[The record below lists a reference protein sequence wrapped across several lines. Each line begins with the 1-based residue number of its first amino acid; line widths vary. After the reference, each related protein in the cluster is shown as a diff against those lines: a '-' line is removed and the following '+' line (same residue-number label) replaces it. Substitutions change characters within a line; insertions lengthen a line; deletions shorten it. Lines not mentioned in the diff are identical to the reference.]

1 MGVFARSCGALPKRF
16 LKQKFARESETG
28 FAGRVRILEWR
39 RFMTM
44 KVRALL
50 VAIVMLAEMWLVGCG
65 HYNCGTTFG
74 ASSCSS
80 GNGGLNQGNGS
91 TTKGTYLLIADAGG
105 IQGEVLDPTAKTI
118 SITPGFGTVSTPG
131 TNNIP
136 GDWMVIAGGKFM
148 YSGYSG
154 AGLIFGWTLNGNGT
168 ITDIS
173 GSPLAALYLFTN
185 TGAGTQAMVANP
197 AGTLLFV
204 LDQNSEQVD
213 VYQIDS
219 TGALSS
225 NPAIIQLPSGFRPYN
240 LAVDG
245 QGKFL
250 YISNVVGLAT
260 TQVVVFNISSTT
272 LSPAVPMTLQQMQG
286 EASGTFMIGTSANTS
301 NTDNNLHVMSINS
314 STGALTE
321 VGTGLP
327 TTDTPALVAVQP
339 NAGGDLVYSV
349 DFSGAVEGASL
360 NLTTGSLT
368 AVAGS
373 PFSIQGLSAE
383 FDPAG
388 KYLFVVEGTSLSHSS
403 LFGFDVSAS
412 SSLATPLASV
422 GWAAGAWQPFDTQ

>member
-1 MGVFARSCGALPKRF
+1 
-16 LKQKFARESETG
+16 
-28 FAGRVRILEWR
+28 
-39 RFMTM
+39 MTM
-44 KVRALL
+44 KGRALL

-80 GNGGLNQGNGS
+80 GSGGLNQGNGG

-148 YSGYSG
+148 YSAYSA
-154 AGLIFGWTLNGNGT
+154 AGLIFGWSLNGNGT
-168 ITDIS
+168 ITAIN
-173 GSPLAALYLFTN
+173 GVTPLSALYLFTN
-185 TGAGTQAMVANP
+185 TSAGTQAMVANP

-204 LDQNSEQVD
+204 LDQNDEQVD
-213 VYQIDS
+213 VYQIGS

-225 NPAIIQLPSGFRPYN
+225 NPTIIQLPSGFRPYN

-250 YISNVVGLAT
+250 YISNIVGLAT
-260 TQVVVFNISSTT
+260 TEVAVYNISSAT
-272 LSPAVPMTLQQMQG
+272 LTPPVSMALQQMQG
-286 EASGTFMIGTSANTS
+286 EASGTYMIGTRADTS
-301 NTDNNLHVMSINS
+301 NLDNNLHVMSIDS

-339 NAGGDLVYSV
+339 NAGGNLVYSV
-349 DFSGAVEGASL
+349 DFSGTVDGASL

-373 PFSIQGLSAE
+373 PFSIEGLSAE

>member
-1 MGVFARSCGALPKRF
+1 
-16 LKQKFARESETG
+16 
-28 FAGRVRILEWR
+28 
-39 RFMTM
+39 MTM
-44 KVRALL
+44 KGRALL
-50 VAIVMLAEMWLVGCG
+50 VAIVILAEMWLVGCG
-65 HYNCGTTFG
+65 HYTCGTTFG

-80 GNGGLNQGNGS
+80 GSGGLNQGNGG

-148 YSGYSG
+148 YSAYSA
-154 AGLIFGWTLNGNGT
+154 AGLIFGWSLNGNGT
-168 ITDIS
+168 ITEIN
-173 GSPLAALYLFTN
+173 GVAPLSALYLFTN
-185 TGAGTQAMVANP
+185 TSAGTQAMVANP

-204 LDQNSEQVD
+204 LDQNDEQID
-213 VYQIDS
+213 VYQIGS

-250 YISNVVGLAT
+250 YISNIVGLAT
-260 TQVVVFNISSTT
+260 TQVAVYNVSSAT
-272 LSPAVPMTLQQMQG
+272 LSAPVSMTLQQMQG

-301 NTDNNLHVMSINS
+301 NTDNNLHVMSIDS
-314 STGALTE
+314 STGALAE
-321 VGTGLP
+321 VGTGFP
-327 TTDTPALVAVQP
+327 TADTPGLVAVQP
-339 NAGGDLVYSV
+339 NAGGNLVYSV
-349 DFSGAVEGASL
+349 DFSGTVEGASL

-368 AVAGS
+368 AVSGS
-373 PFSIQGLSAE
+373 PFIIQGLSAE

-412 SSLATPLASV
+412 SALATPLASV